1 MAGTLL
7 CWTLLTSPLIAAK
20 ICLCRLQLP
29 SSLYICPNMAP
40 PSLWQRLMACYSP
53 WRRVPD
59 EDFIDEKKS
68 QESPKMGTFSGVFI
82 PTTLNVLS
90 ILMFLRF
97 GFILGQVGVI
107 GMIGILIISYVID
120 LLTVLSISAISTN
133 GTVRGGGAYYMI
145 SRSLGAEFGGS
156 IGIVFYIG
164 QVLNAGLNVVGFV
177 EPIISNFG
185 NEFGLTS
192 QFLPE
197 GTWFEFLYATCLLL
211 LCTGAC
217 LLGSAAFTKAGY
229 VLFVILVLSTLSV
242 PLSAFFV
249 KEHYVPEFDI
259 VYSGLSL
266 QTLRNNTLPMFTAGA
281 AGSDMS
287 GRENFRNIFGIFFPA
302 TAGIFAG
309 ASMSGDLK
317 SPGRSIPKGTL
328 YGLLTT
334 FLFYAVVIIAMAAS
348 IPRQLLY
355 TDVLVLQ
362 TVNLSKYVILLG
374 EMSTGLFS
382 AIVGILGAAKVLQA
396 IARDDILP
404 QLRIFK
410 QGTKRGD
417 EPIYAIIFTYL
428 LCQATI
434 LLPINQI
441 ASFVTMAFLMT
452 FIVTNVACFLL
463 KIGSAPNFRPSFHFF
478 NSITALAG
486 GLFCIATMFVV
497 DGIYASVII
506 GVLIG
511 LFIIIHYVTPPKTW
525 GDVSQTLIYHQV
537 RKYLLRLRQDHVKF
551 WRPQV
556 LLFVHD
562 PRSSWNLIQFCN
574 SLKKGALYIL
584 GHVVVMDDF
593 QAGLVEMKRL
603 QSAWVKLRDISK
615 VKAFIQMAA
624 DPDFLWGARNIV
636 MQAGLGGM
644 KPNIAVLGFFDVA
657 SYRARVANAGLT
669 PVTTKTESRP
679 ELLQHSFKS
688 KVTIDSLPTDNIKP
702 GTSMSVTQYV
712 NIIEDLLAMQINVAI
727 ARGFSDLELP
737 YSWIPKESR
746 KKKYIDLWPIQMS
759 AHLLEPNGEGSVL
772 STNFDTYT
780 LILQLGAIL
789 RTVPAWKKIYKTRV
803 VVFVEYQE
811 DVEEERGRVKTLLDN
826 LRIEAEICVFCLS
839 DGSVPAYETLV
850 HGMPDTTGKV
860 TAALGDEAWWIEL
873 QHARQVLERADVV
886 ERGKPIP
893 INYLN
898 GEIAIAPS
906 ALLDV
911 QPANNAG
918 PSVVG
923 SATASGSNAIAT
935 GNDVPLL
942 KKYLHKRRQTM
953 TEVQRIGMSFSMQ
966 TSRLADEEVAY
977 PSTFD
982 DENVDE
988 DELAG
993 DAEYDEGYLTED
1005 TGVGS
1010 SSSRGKGNDLSPTTT
1025 SQSKKSLGSSS
1036 ASSMSTLYDQTSR
1049 TSSQS
1054 ATTRLQEDQQR
1065 NLIDIERSAAD
1076 ASSSSS
1082 ATPSFESQRQSI
1094 GGSST
1099 VAVDSQVPLAKPR
1112 LTHQS
1117 SLATSIS
1124 GTARTRRS
1132 IPHFSGQTMPH
1143 SEVLSDEDGQKTI
1156 RFASYSGIP
1165 SPLMSPAAADNHNPL
1180 VVPKS
1185 GSSSTLFRT
1194 LSTVTAPY
1202 HDERY
1207 LSFNDLPARAQHL
1220 ILNDL
1225 MGTQS
1230 RDAAV
1235 LFATLPA
1242 PMANTYQ
1249 SEEESIAYLEEL
1261 DLWCKDLPPTLLV
1274 HSQSVTVTMA
1284 L

>member
-1 MAGTLL
+1 
-7 CWTLLTSPLIAAK
+7 
-20 ICLCRLQLP
+20 
-29 SSLYICPNMAP
+29 MAP
-40 PSLWQRLMACYSP
+40 PNLWQRLQGCYSP
-53 WRRVPD
+53 RRQAPD
-59 EDFIDEKKS
+59 ERFTDEKQS
-68 QESPKMGTFSGVFI
+68 QEPAKMGTFSGVFV

-107 GMIGILIISYVID
+107 GMIGILVISYVID
-120 LLTVLSISAISTN
+120 LLTVLSISAIATN

-164 QVLNAGLNVVGFV
+164 QVLNAALNVVGFV
-177 EPIISNFG
+177 EPILSNFG
-185 NEFGLTS
+185 NEYGITS
-192 QFLPE
+192 RFLPE

-211 LCTGAC
+211 LCSGAC
-217 LLGSAAFTKAGY
+217 MLGSSAFTKAGY
-229 VLFVILVLSTLSV
+229 VLFVILVLSTLSI

-249 KEHYVPEFDI
+249 KEHYVPEFHT

-266 QTLRNNTLPMFTAGA
+266 ETLRNNTLPMFTAGA
-281 AGSDMS
+281 AGSEMS
-287 GRENFRNIFGIFFPA
+287 GRENFRTIFGIFFPA

-317 SPGRSIPKGTL
+317 SPGKSIPKGTL
-328 YGLLTT
+328 YGLLMT
-334 FLFYAVVIIAMAAS
+334 FLFYAIVIIAMAAS

-355 TDVLVLQ
+355 TDVQVLQ

-374 EMSTGLFS
+374 EMSTALFS

-417 EPIYAIIFTYL
+417 EPIYAVIITYV

-463 KIGSAPNFRPSFHFF
+463 KIGSAPNFRPSFHYF
-478 NSITALAG
+478 NSVTALAG

-497 DGIYASVII
+497 DGIYASIII

-525 GDVSQTLIYHQV
+525 GDVSQSLIYHQV

-562 PRSSWNLIQFCN
+562 PRSSWNLIHFCN

-593 QAGLVEMKRL
+593 QGGLAEMRRL
-603 QSAWVKLRDISK
+603 QSAWIKLRDIST
-615 VKAFIQMAA
+615 VKAFVQMAA
-624 DPDFLWGARNIV
+624 DPDFVWGARNIV

-644 KPNIAVLGFFDVA
+644 KPNIAVLGFFDVG
-657 SYRARVANAGLT
+657 SYRARMAAGGLT
-669 PVTTKTESRP
+669 PVTTKAESRP
-679 ELLQHSFKS
+679 ELLQHSFKR
-688 KVTIDSLPTDNIKP
+688 KVNIDSLPTDNIKP

-727 ARGFSDLELP
+727 ARGFSELELP

-746 KKKYIDLWPIQMS
+746 QKKYIDLWPIQMS

-839 DGSVPAYETLV
+839 DGSVPTYETLI
-850 HGMPDTTGKV
+850 HGMPDETGKV
-860 TAALGDEAWWIEL
+860 TATVGDEAWWIEL
-873 QHARQVLERADVV
+873 QEAREVLERADLV
-886 ERGKPIP
+886 ERGMPIP
-893 INYLN
+893 ISYLN
-898 GEIAIAPS
+898 GEVALAPS
-906 ALLDV
+906 AVLDIH
-911 QPANNAG
+911 PGNSAG
-918 PSVVG
+918 PSVLVSAAAG
-923 SATASGSNAIAT
+923 GSSATASG
-935 GNDVPLL
+935 NDVPDL
-942 KKYLHKRRQTM
+942 KKYLRKRRQTM
-953 TEVQRIGMSFSMQ
+953 TEVQKIGMSFSMQ

-977 PSTFD
+977 TSTFD
-982 DENVDE
+982 DEDVDE

-993 DAEYDEGYLTED
+993 DGEFDTGYSTED
-1005 TGVGS
+1005 TGLGS
-1010 SSSRGKGNDLSPTTT
+1010 SSNRGKGHDLSPSTT

-1036 ASSMSTLYDQTSR
+1036 GSSIATLYKQTSHE
-1049 TSSQS
+1049 SSQS
-1054 ATTRLQEDQQR
+1054 AKQSLQEEQQR
-1065 NLIDIERSAAD
+1065 NLIDVERSAAEATYQSSA
-1076 ASSSSS
+1076 ASSTLDSS
-1082 ATPSFESQRQSI
+1082 AI
-1094 GGSST
+1094 
-1099 VAVDSQVPLAKPR
+1099 DSQGPLTRPR
-1112 LTHQS
+1112 ITHQS

-1124 GTARTRRS
+1124 GSSRTRRS

-1143 SEVLSDEDGQKTI
+1143 SEVLAEEDGQKTI
-1156 RFASYSGIP
+1156 RFASHSRIPPTPGTSGPIDYHPLAP
-1165 SPLMSPAAADNHNPL
+1165 STR
-1180 VVPKS
+1180 
-1185 GSSSTLFRT
+1185 GSSSNLART
-1194 LSTVTAPY
+1194 LSTLTSAY

-1230 RDAAV
+1230 REAAV